1 MELKNC
7 NDILKSKGGNLD
19 KWAAMDKETKTV
31 KFENYDKN
39 GNLSKYEI
47 TLDWSLDSILNIV
60 VENENQKEKQ
70 GALFREDIDL
80 D

>member
-1 MELKNC
+1 MYGMH
-7 NDILKSKGGNLD
+7 S
-19 KWAAMDKETKTV
+19 MVKETKTV
-31 KFENYDKN
+31 KFDNYDEN

-47 TLDWSLDSILNIV
+47 VLDWSLDSILNIV
-60 VENENQKEKQ
+60 VYNENDNEKH

>member
-1 MELKNC
+1 MYGMH
-7 NDILKSKGGNLD
+7 S
-19 KWAAMDKETKTV
+19 MVKETKTV
-31 KFENYDKN
+31 KFENYDEY
-39 GNLSKYEI
+39 GNLSKYDI
-47 TLDWSLDSILNIV
+47 TLDWSLESRLIIV